1 MHKAVLFTLVLL
13 ASAVCMQAQAAAQTS
28 DNSSSTTTL
37 QGCLKFEGHYRL
49 TDNSGV
55 VHQLTGAAN
64 RLTHYVN
71 RQIEVTGT
79 PVVRTVD
86 NTQQGQESS
95 AREQQVF
102 RVKTIKQI
110 ADSCSASK

>member
-1 MHKAVLFTLVLL
+1 MRKAVLFTLVLL
-13 ASAVCMQAQAAAQTS
+13 VSAVCMQAQAAPPAS
-28 DNSSSTTTL
+28 GNSSSTTTL

-49 TDNSGV
+49 TDSSGV

-79 PVVRTVD
+79 PVIRSVD
-86 NTQQGQESS
+86 GTQQGEESS
-95 AREQQVF
+95 VKEQHVF

-110 ADSCSASK
+110 ADSCSASQ